1 MRNLFHRGPGD
12 PKDPASGEPLTAPD
26 QYIKVDSAALESVF
40 VAPKWLRDV
49 GFTSWFIVGA
59 ALVLCALVGL
69 LALTSTIVMPVLVA
83 TIIAAVT
90 SPLVAKLSGVGVPRL
105 VGAILVLLLIIAIT
119 VGVGYAIIAG
129 IFSDSTQI
137 SKQLNAAVSQV
148 TGWLS
153 DHGVTTSEANK
164 AGSSASKSTSEAAKT
179 LLNGVTESVRIVSG
193 LAIFLAFM
201 FLSLVFLLKDGPMI
215 RAWGERRMG
224 VPQPVAR
231 IITGRLISSMRGYF
245 FGVTIVAAFN
255 AVVVGL
261 SAWALDVPLVATIMV
276 VTFVGAYIPYLGAW
290 AAGAFAVLIALGTG
304 DQTAVIGMV
313 VMTLLANG
321 ILQQLIQPVAYG
333 AALGIHPLAVLI
345 VTIGAGCLFG
355 GVGLILGAPITSA
368 IVRIS
373 ADLATA
379 KAAENDGP
387 DPQGAP
393 PGDPIPLPT

>member
-1 MRNLFHRGPGD
+1 MRMPFQRGAD
-12 PKDPASGEPLTAPD
+12 EPAADATGAALNQPN
-26 QYIKVDSAALESVF
+26 QYIKVDSEALETVF
-40 VAPKWLRDV
+40 VAPKWLRDA
-49 GFTSWFIVGA
+49 GFTAWFIVGIV
-59 ALVLCALVGL
+59 LVLVSIVALLG
-69 LALTSTIVMPVLVA
+69 LTSAIVMPVLVA
-83 TIIAAVT
+83 AIIAAVS
-90 SPLVAKLSGVGVPRL
+90 SPMVAWLSSKGLPRI
-105 VGAILVLLLIIAIT
+105 VGALLVLLLIIGI
-119 VGVGYAIIAG
+119 VIGVGYAIISG
-129 IFSDSTQI
+129 VISNSGQI
-137 SKQLNAAVSQV
+137 SKQLNAATGQLTDLLSQ
-148 TGWLS
+148 
-153 DHGVTTSEANK
+153 HGVNPADAQKTTQSV
-164 AGSSASKSTSEAAKT
+164 SDSTSSSAKT
-179 LLNGVTESVRIVSG
+179 LLSGVADGIRMISG

-215 RAWGERRMG
+215 RGWTERRMG

-245 FGVTIVAAFN
+245 FGVTIVALFN

-261 SAWALDVPLVATIMV
+261 SAWVLDVPLVATIMV

-304 DQTAVIGMV
+304 DQSAVIGMV
-313 VMTLLANG
+313 VMVLLANG

-373 ADLATA
+373 SDLATA
-379 KAAENDGP
+379 KAAEAGDSDETAP
-387 DPQGAP
+387 D
-393 PGDPIPLPT
+393 DPLPVPL